1 MEFKAIIMKM
11 VYKNVYEY
19 IKMYTFRENKDKITN
34 ECYFVT

>member
-11 VYKNVYEY
+11 IYKNVYGF
-19 IKMYTFRENKDKITN
+19 IKNCTFRENKDKITN